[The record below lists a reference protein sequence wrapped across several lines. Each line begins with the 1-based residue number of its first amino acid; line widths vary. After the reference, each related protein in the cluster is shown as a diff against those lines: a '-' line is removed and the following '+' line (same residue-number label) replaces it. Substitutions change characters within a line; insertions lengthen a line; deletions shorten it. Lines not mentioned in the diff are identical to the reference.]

1 MNRRGRVWWFLFA
14 AWLAVS
20 LASLAAMFQLWW
32 GRERVLYAGK
42 SAPEQRR
49 VVCARSGIPAQTLEL
64 AQQADAAWPAAV
76 AYDKDGP
83 AAPLSYFKY
92 LLLPRMP
99 VGSYTYVVEENEGA
113 YALVPVADAAGAHL
127 PFATVDPTPQ
137 GLVLSALVLL
147 AIAAGFS
154 RFGLGIPE
162 GVACAALG
170 LCAASMA
177 AKPLFHSFAPV
188 GVFLCAWGVAGAG
201 LAWTGKR
208 AAGPQA
214 AAPAEPADRMERWM
228 IGAAAGVMC
237 ASVIWALLMAVVVV
251 PDDWDAWAIWGP
263 KAKVLLLGAGPLS
276 DVTHFGHPDYPLL
289 WPAVWAFSG
298 WCAGGWEEQWSKGWS
313 VLFLALAAWQ
323 MGRIAREA
331 TGRKVAGW
339 LVPAFFLS
347 MPAVPLVASWAYA
360 EAPLWLALVCAYGR
374 LLKWW
379 ERGSPWDAAW
389 TGVFAG
395 AAALTKNEGML
406 FAVLVFV
413 GMAGA
418 SGAGRWRGVGIYA
431 LVLAALV
438 LPWFVWIKHGAEVAP
453 GASLGV
459 RLPSWDWLAGRMAE
473 SAWLVGRMWADV
485 RQWNLV
491 LVGALAL
498 TVFLAVRRGWGFLRL
513 VLIPIGLGAGSLAV
527 IVLREGALGWQ
538 IGTAW
543 NRLTLQFFVLLLPAL
558 AAGMGRS
565 RRGECACPK
574 GLLEQE

>member
-1 MNRRGRVWWFLFA
+1 MNRRGWVQRLLFG

-32 GRERVLYAGK
+32 SRERVLYAGK
-42 SAPEQRR
+42 SAQEQRSA
-49 VVCARSGIPAQTLEL
+49 VCARTGIPAQTLEL
-64 AQQADAAWPAAV
+64 AQQADADWPAAV

-99 VGSYTYVVEENEGA
+99 VGSYTYIVEENEGA
-113 YALVPVADAAGAHL
+113 YALVPVAEAPRVHP
-127 PFATVDPTPQ
+127 PFASVDPTPQ
-137 GLVLSALVLL
+137 GLLLSALVLL

-154 RFGLGIPE
+154 RFGLSIPE
-162 GVACAALG
+162 GVAGAALL

-177 AKPLFHSFAPV
+177 LKPLFHSYAPV
-188 GVFLCAWGVAGAG
+188 GAGMCVLGAAGVW

-208 AAGPQA
+208 AGCPQI
-214 AAPAEPADRMERWM
+214 AEPANRMERWV
-228 IGAAAGVMC
+228 IGAGAVVMGAALV
-237 ASVIWALLMAVVVV
+237 WALLMAVVVV

-263 KAKVLLLGAGPLS
+263 KAKVLLLGTGPLS
-276 DVTHFGHPDYPLL
+276 DVTHFGHPDYPLI
-289 WPAVWAFSG
+289 WPSVWAFSS
-298 WCAGGWEEQWSKGWS
+298 WCAGGWEEQWSKGWG
-313 VLFLALAAWQ
+313 VLFMALAAWQ
-323 MGRIAREA
+323 MGRISREA

-339 LVPAFFLS
+339 LVPALFLS

-360 EAPLWLALVCAYGR
+360 EAPLWLVLVCAYGR

-379 ERGSPWDAAW
+379 EMGRAWDAVW

-406 FAVLVFV
+406 FAALVFI

-418 SGAGRWRGVGIYA
+418 SGTGRWRGVGIYS
-431 LVLAALV
+431 LVLAAVV
-438 LPWFVWIKHGAEVAP
+438 LPWFVWIKQGAELAP

-459 RLPSWDWLAGRMAE
+459 RLPSWDWLAGRTTE
-473 SAWLVGRMWADV
+473 SVWLVGRMWSDV
-485 RQWNLV
+485 RQWNVV

-498 TVFLAVRRGWGFLRL
+498 AVVLAVRRGRAFLRL

-527 IVLREGALGWQ
+527 IVLREGSLSWQ

-543 NRLTLQFFVLLLPAL
+543 NRLTLQFFVVLLPAL
-558 AAGMGRS
+558 AVGMGRF

-574 GLLEQE
+574 RLLEQE